1 MTTQHYT
8 IVVAEDDRYINA
20 ILCELLEDAGYK
32 VAGCFDGHEAYT
44 VATRLQ
50 PDVVVTDMAM
60 EVPDAGFR
68 LVERLREN
76 PQMAK
81 VGVIICSANSIELE
95 RRRAQAAELD
105 AHLIQKPFNLNHLLS
120 IINQVLQER

>member
-1 MTTQHYT
+1 VQHYT
-8 IVVAEDDRYINA
+8 IVVAEDDQYINA

-32 VAGCFDGHEAYT
+32 VVGCFDGHEAYT

-68 LVERLREN
+68 LVERLRQD
-76 PQMAK
+76 PQTAK
-81 VGVIICSANSIELE
+81 VGVIICSANSTELE
-95 RRRAQAAELD
+95 RRRVQAAALD
-105 AHLIQKPFNLNHLLS
+105 AHLIHKPFNLNHLLS
-120 IINQVLQER
+120 TINQLLLERQG